1 MSPKEK
7 AKYLVDS
14 FSLKSLNHDMAKET
28 SITYCDEILDL
39 IEKEFQG
46 WLDTDITNY
55 WKNVKTEIFK
65 L

>member
-14 FSLKSLNHDMAKET
+14 FSLKNLNHEMAKET
-28 SITYCDEILDL
+28 AITYCDEILDL
-39 IEKEFQG
+39 VKKEFQG
-46 WLDTDITNY
+46 WLDTDIINY
-55 WKNVKTEIFK
+55 WTDVKIQILK